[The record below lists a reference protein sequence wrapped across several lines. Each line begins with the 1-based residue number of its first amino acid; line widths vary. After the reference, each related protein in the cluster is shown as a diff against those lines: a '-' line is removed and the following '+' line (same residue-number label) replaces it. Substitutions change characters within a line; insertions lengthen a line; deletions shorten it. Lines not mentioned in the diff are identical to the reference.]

1 MKLFDRLAN
10 GWKLGKT
17 SLITIKENPSLMVFP
32 LISGLSLI
40 LVSLSF
46 FSSGYVLFGEDIM
59 ALVADETAATSLN
72 IMLYIMAFIFYLT
85 NYFIIVFFNVGLVYC
100 AKKILEGNEVTV
112 GEGIR
117 FAQTRMGAILAWS
130 VLAATVGL
138 ILKSIQ
144 ERAGALGGMITG
156 IIGVVW
162 GIATFFVVPVVAFE
176 DVSPIE
182 AVKRSASIMKE
193 KWGES
198 IGANFSFGIFSFL
211 GILFI
216 ALPIG
221 FLLGA
226 TIHLIVGVV
235 VGILAFL
242 LVQTAVSSANMVFLA
257 AAYQHV
263 NNEPT
268 GHFDSDVLDDV
279 FIPKK

>member
-226 TIHLIVGVV
+226 TIHPIVGVV